1 VDCHVACG
9 SYYASLRAAPIG
21 DGRNDGCAPRR
32 RLSPFGASRHCRTAR
47 KDNGGLVAVRLC
59 IEANCSRKAKQ
70 RTVLFGEYL
79 ARPFKCFALK
89 QDSKGAA
96 YSRAAIVAPGYVS
109 L

>member
-1 VDCHVACG
+1 MPAARSAAGYPLSV
-9 SYYASLRAAPIG
+9 LRATVAPP
-21 DGRNDGCAPRR
+21 A
-32 RLSPFGASRHCRTAR
+32 RTT
-47 KDNGGLVAVRLC
+47 GGLVAVRLC

-89 QDSKGAA
+89 QDSKGAT
-96 YSRAAIVAPGYVS
+96 YGRAAIVAPGYVS